1 MGTKL
6 LADFFTAEPSQ
17 SLILSGAAAVSRGA
31 FEAGVGLVVTYPGS
45 PVVETYDVLA
55 AANGPLTDKSHIVI
69 NEHVAYHQAMGYAF
83 AGGRSLAIM
92 KHVGLNVASD
102 PVHYSGYT
110 GVKGGM
116 VLLVGSDPGA
126 NCSTG
131 EFDCRLLSLHTHLPI
146 LEPGDFQEALDMTR
160 SAFEL
165 SEDLSLPVM
174 VVIPSKLCYGMG
186 TVITSKPK
194 EPNAELS
201 FAHTPDLTNVGP
213 RAVERHRLLMGKI
226 DKLRTAEKGAIAS
239 LPAGKQNVVK
249 AKELVVTSGIYGDY
263 VREALSELDLAD
275 EVAVHIPAMTYPLS
289 RTELLTAIKESGC
302 ERIVVVEDLEK
313 FIELQIASI
322 LAEEG
327 LQLKLQGKDIF
338 PPWGPIQYQ
347 QVEDE
352 LAQLYGK
359 NKRET
364 SELSEALSAVHREG
378 TFCPGCPHRAFFD
391 TLLDILDDEDV
402 IGGDIGCSS
411 LPPHFS
417 DWLTCMNSGPS
428 ISAGL
433 TKALD
438 EAPERQRVISVIGDS
453 TLYHSGLQTVIEC
466 VQQQSNQL
474 CFVLD
479 NSWTAMTGHQP
490 TPGTAKDVLGQKNER
505 AVDLVSLLKACGVEP
520 VVKVNPASVPQMRRV
535 ILQMLEQKGF
545 SCVVV
550 EKECKLQE
558 KRRPVTDDWK
568 SHYAIIEDRCRR
580 CNRCYS
586 TLTCPAISKNSEGEI
601 VIDPYVCTGCSVCY
615 QICPNSAI
623 VNVRNRSLPN
633 GGEKK

>member
-1 MGTKL
+1 MGTKTS
-6 LADFFTAEPSQ
+6 ADFFTAEAGT

-31 FEAGVGLVVTYPGS
+31 YEAGVGLVVTYPGS
-45 PVVETYDVLA
+45 PVVETFDVLA
-55 AANGPLTDKSHIVI
+55 NPSGPLAKRSHIVI

-83 AGGRSLAIM
+83 GGGRSMAIM

-165 SEDLSLPVM
+165 SEELSLPVM
-174 VVIPSKLCYGMG
+174 VIIPSKFCYGMG
-186 TVITSKPK
+186 TVVTGSVRERISDT
-194 EPNAELS
+194 S

-213 RAVERHRLLMGKI
+213 RAVERHRLLMGKVS
-226 DKLRTAEKGAIAS
+226 KLRHCEAGAITS
-239 LPAGKQNVVK
+239 LPKDKSFVVPSK
-249 AKELVVTSGIYGDY
+249 DLIITSGIYGDY
-263 VREALSELDLAD
+263 VREALSELGKIN
-275 EVAVHIPAMTYPLS
+275 EVSVHIPAMTYPVNKRALV
-289 RTELLTAIKESGC
+289 EAIKASNC
-302 ERIVVVEDLEK
+302 ERLIVVEDLES
-313 FIELQIASI
+313 FLELQIATI
-322 LAEEG
+322 LVEE
-327 LQLKLQGKDIF
+327 KLSCELIGKEVF
-338 PPWGPIQYQ
+338 PPWGPISYQ
-347 QVEDE
+347 QVEAK
-352 LAQLYGK
+352 LAQLLGV
-359 NKRET
+359 
-364 SELSEALSAVHREG
+364 EAKDQADSGQLQAVHREG

-433 TKALD
+433 TLALD
-438 EAPERQRVISVIGDS
+438 EAKERQRVISVIGDS
-453 TLYHSGLQTVIEC
+453 TLFHSGLQTIIDN
-466 VQQQSNQL
+466 VQRKSNQL

-490 TPGTAKDVLGQKNER
+490 TPGTPKSVQGEKNEI
-505 AVDLVSLLKACGVEP
+505 AVDLAGMLKACGVER
-520 VVKVNPASVPQMRRV
+520 VVRVNPASVPQMRRI
-535 ILQMLEQKGF
+535 ILQMIDQKGF
-545 SCVVV
+545 SCVLV

-558 KRRPVTDDWK
+558 KRRPLIDDWK
-568 SHYAIIEDRCRR
+568 SHYVIVEDRCRK

-586 TLTCPAISKNSEGEI
+586 TLTCPAISKNAEGEI
-601 VIDPYVCTGCSVCY
+601 VIDSHVCTGCSVCY

-623 VNVRNRSLPN
+623 VNVRERRLET
-633 GGEKK
+633 GDDDD